1 MSNSITVILTL
12 SNVPNSARVPL
23 EVAADESPAS
33 LRAKASEA
41 TKIPLETMRLIFRGR
56 LVGNEND
63 KNAVEEYKLEQDSV
77 IHCMGKP
84 VQTAAVPTP
93 SAATA
98 TSGSSVTVPVTTG
111 VPVGPTSASPATLT
125 AALTAL
131 RTSNS
136 SSVYLTA
143 VQTLE
148 KILSNIANNPLE
160 EKYRKVKRGN
170 AAFNKR
176 LGGIP
181 GGEAAM
187 LAVGFSLETIDGEP
201 FFVMHPRPE
210 AWPMLVQHV
219 AELGSASQSATNA
232 VSSGPPMGIPPAVD
246 GFAGMPGMDGIGG
259 MPAMTPQMQQAAAQM
274 MRDPQQLQAMLQVR
288 VFPNHYTFNSFVR
301 SDWLL

>member
-84 VQTAAVPTP
+84 VQTAVVPSP
-93 SAATA
+93 SSATA

-111 VPVGPTSASPATLT
+111 VPVGATSASPATLT

-131 RTSNS
+131 RDFQLVFGVPDSCSNVRKD
-136 SSVYLTA
+136 SVKYCQQPLGREIPQG
-143 VQTLE
+143 QTWQCC
-148 KILSNIANNPLE
+148 I
-160 EKYRKVKRGN
+160 
-170 AAFNKR
+170 
-176 LGGIP
+176 
-181 GGEAAM
+181 
-187 LAVGFSLETIDGEP
+187 
-201 FFVMHPRPE
+201 
-210 AWPMLVQHV
+210 
-219 AELGSASQSATNA
+219 
-232 VSSGPPMGIPPAVD
+232 
-246 GFAGMPGMDGIGG
+246 
-259 MPAMTPQMQQAAAQM
+259 
-274 MRDPQQLQAMLQVR
+274 
-288 VFPNHYTFNSFVR
+288 
-301 SDWLL
+301 

>member
-23 EVAADESPAS
+23 EVAVNDSPAS

-41 TKIPLETMRLIFRGR
+41 TKIPLESMRLIFRGR

-84 VQTAAVPTP
+84 VTTTVDPVPSIP
-93 SAATA
+93 TA
-98 TSGSSVTVPVTTG
+98 TSGSSVTVPLTTG
-111 VPVGPTSASPATLT
+111 VSGGATSASPATLT
-125 AALTAL
+125 TALTAL

-143 VQTLE
+143 IQTLE

-201 FFVMHPRPE
+201 FYVMHPRPE
-210 AWPMLVQHV
+210 AWPMLVQHL
-219 AELGSASQSATNA
+219 AELASASQSATNA
-232 VSSGPPMGIPPAVD
+232 VSSGSPMGIPPAV
-246 GFAGMPGMDGIGG
+246 GMPSMDGIGG
-259 MPAMTPQMQQAAAQM
+259 MPAMTPQMQQAAAQL

-288 VFPNHYTFNSFVR
+288 LFYLIPYSTRSFV
-301 SDWLL
+301 LTGPYH